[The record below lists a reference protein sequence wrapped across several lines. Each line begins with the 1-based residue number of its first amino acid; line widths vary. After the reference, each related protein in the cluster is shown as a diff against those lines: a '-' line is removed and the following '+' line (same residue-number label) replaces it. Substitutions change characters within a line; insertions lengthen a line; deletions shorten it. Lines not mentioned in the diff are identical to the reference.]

1 MPEVKLTAEPRT
13 EFGKGAARRLR
24 RAKKVPAVLYGHGT
38 EPVHVALP
46 GHATM
51 LALKQ
56 SNALLSLDLDGA
68 ATLALPKDVQRDAL
82 RGTIEH
88 VDLLIVRRGEKVIV
102 DIPIHL
108 VGTSLSGTLV
118 TSDATTLSIEV
129 EATHIPQAIEVSI
142 EGAEPGTQ
150 IHAGEIALPA
160 GAVLAGDPEA
170 MVVQVTDSVAAA
182 LAAEAA
188 DEAEAGGAAAAATVA
203 APVDES

>member
-1 MPEVKLTAEPRT
+1 M
-13 EFGKGAARRLR
+13 
-24 RAKKVPAVLYGHGT
+24 
-38 EPVHVALP
+38 HVALP